1 MGAVSHQLPLSDHN
15 QTHVVVN
22 TEVIPLAWVSVSV
35 TVEMTTIVAVVTDP
49 EPVTVT
55 VAPLDSI
62 VHCVGNPDEPTVMV
76 GIFGLEVP
84 LMFLNRLEA
93 GLR

>member
-1 MGAVSHQLPLSDHN
+1 MGAVRIQYFSQQPASF

-22 TEVIPLAWVSVSV
+22 TEFIPLVWVSVCV

-49 EPVTVT
+49 DSEPVTVT

-62 VHCVGNPDEPTVMV
+62 VH
-76 GIFGLEVP
+76 
-84 LMFLNRLEA
+84 
-93 GLR
+93 